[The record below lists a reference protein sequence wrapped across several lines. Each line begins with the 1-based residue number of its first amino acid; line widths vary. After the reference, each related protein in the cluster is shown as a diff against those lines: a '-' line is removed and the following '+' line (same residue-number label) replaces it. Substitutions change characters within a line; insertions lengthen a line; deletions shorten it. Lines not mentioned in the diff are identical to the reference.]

1 MKIELKHWLA
11 YIGCTVYGS
20 SDLFTLKGAYED
32 ENNEVVLMLEHPV
45 FGLMEGDSVEN
56 DMLLRP
62 ITDITKSIEHN
73 GQTFEPYEVIS
84 EMMGNYPTVNMIIRF
99 TDELPY
105 DVVQKLLE
113 WHFDIFGLI
122 KNKLATDINTF
133 IEKSKTK

>member
-1 MKIELKHWLA
+1 MKLELKHWLA
-11 YIGCTVYGS
+11 YVGCTVYGS

-32 ENNEVVLMLEHPV
+32 ENNEVGLMIEHPV
-45 FGLMEGDSVEN
+45 FGISKGYGIDYH
-56 DMLLRP
+56 MLLRP

-84 EMMGNYPTVNMIIRF
+84 EMMGNYPTANMIIRF
-99 TDELPY
+99 TDEQPY

-122 KNKLATDINTF
+122 ENKLATDINTF
-133 IEKSKTK
+133 IDKYKN

>member
-45 FGLMEGDSVEN
+45 FGLLTGYSLDYH
-56 DMLLRP
+56 MLLRP
-62 ITDITKSIEHN
+62 ITDITKRIEDN
-73 GQTFEPYEVIS
+73 GQTFVPYEIIS

-105 DVVQKLLE
+105 DVVQLLLE
-113 WHFDIFGLI
+113 WNFDIFGLI
-122 KNKLATDINTF
+122 ENKLATDINTF
-133 IEKSKTK
+133 IDKSKN